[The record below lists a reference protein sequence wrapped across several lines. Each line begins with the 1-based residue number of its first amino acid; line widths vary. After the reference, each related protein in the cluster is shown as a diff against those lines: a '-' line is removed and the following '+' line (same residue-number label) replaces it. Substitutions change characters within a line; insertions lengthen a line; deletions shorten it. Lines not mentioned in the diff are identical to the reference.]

1 VSRQEFPPVIGSEF
15 EELVLCSKLPAALY
29 ITCKCCRTT
38 DSARREFVS
47 AAQYFK
53 DSIGIFIVDADVE
66 KALVSRLN
74 VKGAPILLVFVSG
87 IERFAL
93 VGFYRKDELR
103 KRLWSIISTGD
114 ND

>member
-1 VSRQEFPPVIGSEF
+1 MSRQEFPTVIGSEF
-15 EELVLCSKLPAALY
+15 EELVLCSKLPVALY

-74 VKGAPILLVFVSG
+74 VKATPALLAFSSG
-87 IERFAL
+87 TETLAL
-93 VGFYRKDELR
+93 LGFYSADELQ
-103 KRLWSIISTGD
+103 KRLQSIIPTGED
-114 ND
+114 V